1 MNYTEPTSQPT
12 PEPAQ
17 EFISAR
23 ARRRRAQRRTYFP
36 DDEAGRAAL
45 YEHLARRT
53 FPSYELFVFALVSGV
68 ILGLGFFFNA
78 QALLIFGILVA
89 PLLTPWIGISLS
101 VIAGSGRL
109 FTQTITALFVSSLL
123 IFGSG
128 LLAGFASRVLP
139 NSARTFNEAFIHSRL
154 WWPDLFALTISAI
167 LLTISFVRSEERP
180 YLPSAL
186 LAYEILLPLCAA
198 GFGMGSGVTEIWP
211 QGAFV
216 FVVHFAWATFFGIL
230 TLFFLRFYPTSISG
244 ATFTGLAIVAILAIV
259 TFLTGFDQWI
269 RIQAGLATP
278 EPAPITQTVFPPT
291 PVPTITPSP
300 NISRSTAVTLAPGA
314 STGVG
319 VPTQTPSRTPTTLP
333 ITPKAT
339 LRPTQTS
346 TSTVTAEPT
355 AIIGLIKAAE
365 GGGAFIREKPGGKV
379 LATLA
384 NGATVTI
391 VPNDFQEVNGVVWI
405 HVFALVNNVRV
416 EGWMIQSVLVTAT
429 PVADWKPSAT
439 SAVTST
445 P

>member
-1 MNYTEPTSQPT
+1 MNYTEPPSQPA

-23 ARRRRAQRRTYFP
+23 ARRRRAQRRAYFP
-36 DDEAGRAAL
+36 TDEAGRAAL

-68 ILGLGFFFNA
+68 ILGLGYLFNA
-78 QALLIFGILVA
+78 QALLFFGILVA

-109 FTQTITALFVSSLL
+109 FIQTLTALIISSLL

-128 LLAGFASRVLP
+128 LLAGVASRVLP
-139 NSARTFNEAFIHSRL
+139 DSARTFTEAFIHSRL
-154 WWPDLFALTISAI
+154 WWYELLVLTIGAI
-167 LLTISFVRSEERP
+167 ILTISFVRSEERP

-186 LAYEILLPLCAA
+186 LAHELLLPLCAA
-198 GFGMGSGVTEIWP
+198 GFGLGSGVDGIWT
-211 QGAFV
+211 QGLQV
-216 FVVHFAWATFFGIL
+216 FLVHFAWATFFGIL
-230 TLFFLRFYPTSISG
+230 TLFFLRFYPTSLSG
-244 ATFTGLAIVAILAIV
+244 AIFTGLALIVIITIV

-269 RIQAGLATP
+269 KIQAGLAAP
-278 EPAPITQTVFPPT
+278 EPAPVTQTVSTPT
-291 PVPTITPSP
+291 PFPTITSSP
-300 NISRSTAVTLAPGA
+300 QIFQSTV
-314 STGVG
+314 VIG
-319 VPTQTPSRTPTTLP
+319 VPTQTPSRTITP
-333 ITPKAT
+333 TPKAT
-339 LRPTQTS
+339 LRPSETS

-355 AIIGLIKAAE
+355 PIIGLIKASE

-379 LATLA
+379 LATLG

-391 VPNDFQEVNGVVWI
+391 VPNDFQEVNNVIWV
-405 HVFALVNNVRV
+405 HVFAFVNNVRV
-416 EGWMIQSVLVTAT
+416 EGWMIQSLLVTAT

-439 SAVTST
+439 SEFTAT